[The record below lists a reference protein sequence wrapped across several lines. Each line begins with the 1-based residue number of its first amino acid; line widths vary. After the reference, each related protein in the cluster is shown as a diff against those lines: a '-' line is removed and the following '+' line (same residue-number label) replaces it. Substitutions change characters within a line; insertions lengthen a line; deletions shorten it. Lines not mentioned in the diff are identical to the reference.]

1 MAGLYPRTEIL
12 IQEDNNGIFLPLQ
25 GLLRDMMV
33 QAPYAVR
40 YTITEPNV
48 MNPAVVLVATRN
60 NNNTYSLQVIE
71 KPNGNLG
78 ADLMQFEEDNIAA
91 NNIKAKMN
99 TIYDRYIGVGGGGRR
114 RRSRRAKKMKSR
126 KRRSLGRRR

>member
-1 MAGLYPRTEIL
+1 MAGQYPRTEIL
-12 IQEDNNGIFLPLQ
+12 IQEDNNGNFLPLQ
-25 GLLRDMMV
+25 GRLRDMMV

-48 MNPAVVLVATRN
+48 INPAVVLVATRN

-78 ADLMQFEEDNIAA
+78 ADLMQFEADNIAA

-99 TIYDRYIGVGGGGRR
+99 TIYDRYIGVGGRR
-114 RRSRRAKKMKSR
+114 RRSRRAKKMRSR
-126 KRRSLGRRR
+126 RRRSLGRRRY